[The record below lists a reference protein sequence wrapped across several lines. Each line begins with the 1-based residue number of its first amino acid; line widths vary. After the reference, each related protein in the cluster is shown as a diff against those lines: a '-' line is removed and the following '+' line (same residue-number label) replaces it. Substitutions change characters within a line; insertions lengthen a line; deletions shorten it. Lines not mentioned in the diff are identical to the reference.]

1 MKNISSR
8 SSMKKKQRRDSFDDQ
23 IYELEKKIEAR
34 MEKSDRDRSVLCAAI
49 ANLAAII
56 KKAFL
61 PDRAGI
67 ASAATEDKSKNLPSN
82 KDSELDILFKKYEE
96 AVAAK
101 TKFIDNPDSANDSI
115 VLYSSEY
122 IINKAKK
129 DLEKYWQ
136 EREVDYKAKE
146 EDDYKCSKK

>member
-1 MKNISSR
+1 
-8 SSMKKKQRRDSFDDQ
+8 
-23 IYELEKKIEAR
+23 
-34 MEKSDRDRSVLCAAI
+34 
-49 ANLAAII
+49 
-56 KKAFL
+56 L

-101 TKFIDNPDSANDSI
+101 TKFIDNPDTANDSI